1 MTAPYE
7 RRRGPFLVSTEPGRL
22 DRALVHRFLTASYW
36 AKGIPPAVVD
46 RSIEGSIPFG
56 LYHWDEQIGFA
67 RVVTDRATFAYLAD
81 VFVLPERRG
90 AGLGRWLVECVMA
103 HPDLQGLRRFL
114 LATRDAHALYERFG
128 FAPPLRPHSLM
139 ERFLPDIYARGAV
152 AGGEAE
158 KEAAP

>member
-1 MTAPYE
+1 MSAPYE
-7 RRRGPFLVSTEPGRL
+7 RRRGPFVVSTEPGRL
-22 DRALVHRFLTASYW
+22 DRALVHRFLASSYW
-36 AKGIPPAVVD
+36 AKGIPAEVVE
-46 RSIEGSIPFG
+46 RSITGSIPFG

-81 VFVLPERRG
+81 VFVVPERRG

-128 FAPPLRPHSLM
+128 FASPLRPHSLM
-139 ERFLPDIYARGAV
+139 ERFSPDIYTRATA
-152 AGGEAE
+152 AGGPAE
-158 KEAAP
+158 EETAP